1 MITQQQPAAAAAY
14 HHSVSQALSS
24 SSLNSTASA
33 PSMALCMARP
43 PGCGANAGMLWHAR
57 FSESEII
64 LVTPTWQA
72 LFLHACGFSD
82 SQMGT
87 LLYMALLG
95 DAAIS
100 LVVTICADGYVPCAS
115 LASILPFTHCQ
126 TPLTQVQ
133 REGQACTTPHSPLL
147 EFHPLHAHI
156 HYHTATTQVWPP
168 THALHWLHTEAA
180 RGSRDGLR
188 AWNKLLAACSGNDGA
203 GGRLGS
209 SCLCVLGERGCRALV
224 PLQASHWH
232 HIASPEEGR
241 AYT

>member
-126 TPLTQVQ
+126 TSLTQVQ

-147 EFHPLHAHI
+147 EFHPLHAHS
-156 HYHTATTQVWPP
+156 HPPLPCLHHTQVWSP
-168 THALHWLHTEAA
+168 TYAVHRLRTEAA
-180 RGSRDGLR
+180 RGSGDGLR
-188 AWNKLLAACSGNDGA
+188 AWDKLLAACPCDDGGRAVGGA
-203 GGRLGS
+203 GLLLYVWEEG
-209 SCLCVLGERGCRALV
+209 GCRIGV
-224 PLQASHWH
+224 EPRSG
-232 HIASPEEGR
+232 P
-241 AYT
+241 YKP